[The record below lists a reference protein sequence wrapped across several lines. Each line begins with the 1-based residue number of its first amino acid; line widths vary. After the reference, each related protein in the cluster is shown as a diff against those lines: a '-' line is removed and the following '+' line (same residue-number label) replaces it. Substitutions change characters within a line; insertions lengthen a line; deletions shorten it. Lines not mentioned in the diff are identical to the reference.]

1 MELRKDPI
9 TQSWVIQEIGDG
21 AWPKLD
27 GCPLCPGKE
36 SYCPQTLYE
45 YPYRHPPWQ
54 VRVVPHW
61 RPLYRIEGGVERRGE
76 GMYDKMRSLGAHEI
90 VVEGPEHQLG
100 LSGQSDEHVA
110 QVLRACISRMS
121 DLKKDARFRYL
132 TLFRN
137 QGKAAGQELE
147 HPHSQIAATPFIPR
161 RLVYELRS
169 SLRHYGLKERCL
181 ICDLVRQEM
190 MQGVRTVEWDDQFLA
205 FCPFASRVPFET
217 WLLPVNHHHSFEE
230 DLSTWERQLQFARM
244 LRSLL
249 ARLER
254 KVPEFHLVLHTAP
267 NVNAKFEKTGQWQ
280 TLREDFHWH
289 FEIIPADPNPS
300 KSYSL
305 EEVYYNSLPPEAAC
319 EELRKA
325 GNEV

>member
-1 MELRKDPI
+1 
-9 TQSWVIQEIGDG
+9 
-21 AWPKLD
+21 
-27 GCPLCPGKE
+27 
-36 SYCPQTLYE
+36 
-45 YPYRHPPWQ
+45 
-54 VRVVPHW
+54 
-61 RPLYRIEGGVERRGE
+61 
-76 GMYDKMRSLGAHEI
+76 MR
-90 VVEGPEHQLG
+90 
-100 LSGQSDEHVA
+100 
-110 QVLRACISRMS
+110 
-121 DLKKDARFRYL
+121 
-132 TLFRN
+132 
-137 QGKAAGQELE
+137 GQELQ

-230 DLSTWERQLQFARM
+230 DLSTWERQLHFARM